1 MNRLRSSAWFAA
13 LLAVALPAFG
23 EIYSY
28 RDANGQRAFSDRPG
42 AAQAEPIQLH
52 PTNRMPA
59 PLVSPAPARSAVQPE
74 VQATPYSQLE
84 VLAPVDDATI
94 SENSGRLQVSV
105 RSEPALQAGHH
116 YRVRLDDSPVHT
128 GSADQIQLSS
138 LDRGTH
144 RLQVEIIDTQGR
156 VLQRSA
162 SRVFH
167 MLRTSLVQRRR
178 IQPCTTADYG
188 QRPECP
194 LRDKPPTKRDLPF
207 VPFM

>member
-1 MNRLRSSAWFAA
+1 MNGLRSSAWFAA
-13 LLAVALPAFG
+13 LLAVALPACG

-28 RDANGQRAFSDRPG
+28 RDANGQRVFSDRPG
-42 AAQAEPIQLH
+42 NAQAEPLQLH

-59 PLVSPAPARSAVQPE
+59 PLISPAPIRSAALPE
-74 VQATPYSQLE
+74 LQAAPYSQLE
-84 VLAPVDDATI
+84 VLAPADDAAI
-94 SENSGRLQVSV
+94 NENSGHLQVSV
-105 RSEPALQAGHH
+105 RSEPALQVGHQ
-116 YRVRLDDSPVHT
+116 YRVRLNDAPLQTSNAT
-128 GSADQIQLSS
+128 LIELFS

-144 RLQVEIIDTQGR
+144 RLQVEIIDGQGR
-156 VLQRSA
+156 VLQRSD

-178 IQPCTTADYG
+178 IQPCTGADYG

-194 LRDKPPTKRDLPF
+194 LRDKPPAKRDLPF